1 VRHASLLNKFL
12 ENYIQTDH
20 LYLTNGCGHYIREI
34 CANPQIVRLPSSP
47 KEIILGSIY
56 LKDKEAL
63 QFTGDGK
70 LNGANRLTLRFITSP
85 ESDGS
90 FCRKWFEV
98 KK

>member
-1 VRHASLLNKFL
+1 MRQISWLIKFL
-12 ENYIQTDH
+12 DNYIHTDH
-20 LYLTNGCGHYIREI
+20 LYLTKGCEHYIREI
-34 CANPQIVRLPSSP
+34 CANPQIVRLPSTP
-47 KEIILGSIY
+47 KEIVLGIIY
-56 LKDKEAL
+56 LKGEEAL

-98 KK
+98 K